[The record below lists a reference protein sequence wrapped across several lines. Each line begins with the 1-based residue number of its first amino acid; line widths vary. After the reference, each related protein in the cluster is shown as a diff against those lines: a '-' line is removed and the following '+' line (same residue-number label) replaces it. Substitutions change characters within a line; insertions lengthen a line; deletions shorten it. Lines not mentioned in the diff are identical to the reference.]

1 MEEST
6 SSSVRNC
13 LLGAFLKEN
22 CQYDPL
28 TLHMLDDDE
37 QSILQLRS
45 GCDSSVVSVCSLHWQ
60 IFFEFYSL
68 RQHICCDPFGRH
80 KKKIN
85 RALRVITLEMARLY
99 HELGLTPGKKLCP
112 TCRAKLPWGKK
123 SKSKV
128 QTEQNNET
136 SSIAGKYSYH

>member
-99 HELGLTPGKKLCP
+99 HELGLTPGKKSVSNMSCQTSLGE
-112 TCRAKLPWGKK
+112 RIKVK
-123 SKSKV
+123 SANR
-128 QTEQNNET
+128 TE
-136 SSIAGKYSYH
+136 